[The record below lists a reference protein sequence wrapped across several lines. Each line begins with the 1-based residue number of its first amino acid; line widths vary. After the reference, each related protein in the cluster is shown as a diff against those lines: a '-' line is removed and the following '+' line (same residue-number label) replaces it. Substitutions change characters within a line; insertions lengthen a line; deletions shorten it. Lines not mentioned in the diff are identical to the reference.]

1 VAGAVLLAFGVAS
14 AAILIAVGLSRAL
27 RGRYR
32 DRAGTVL
39 EGGRAIRA
47 GLLVALVGA
56 CELAITLLLWAVS
69 R

>member
-1 VAGAVLLAFGVAS
+1 VAGAVLLAFGVIS
-14 AAILIAVGLSRAL
+14 AAVLVSVGLARAV

-39 EGGRAIRA
+39 EGGPAVRA

-56 CELAITLLLWAVS
+56 CELAVTVLLWAVS